1 MVHLWGSLSSSPAI
15 AKHPA
20 QQVAQQQQPQL
31 AEAEA
36 EAEEEE
42 VVAVAGRQEEERL
55 MWMLRRMRRKAV
67 AR

>member
-31 AEAEA
+31 EEEAE
-36 EAEEEE
+36 
-42 VVAVAGRQEEERL
+42 VD
-55 MWMLRRMRRKAV
+55 
-67 AR
+67 